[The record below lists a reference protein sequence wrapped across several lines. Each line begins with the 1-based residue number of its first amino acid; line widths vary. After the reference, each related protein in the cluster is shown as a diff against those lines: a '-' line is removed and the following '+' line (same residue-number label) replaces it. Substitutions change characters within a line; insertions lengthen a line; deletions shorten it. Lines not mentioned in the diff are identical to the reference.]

1 MNKLQSFLKVLSIQL
16 VRTFDHAWRIFTGFP
31 TIKQSEITHNLYLG
45 GQYSKRGLSLMK
57 RIGITGVVNMR
68 TRTIHKDVKKL
79 QFRYLHLAT
88 PDHHAPTIKQLKQGV
103 FFIKEEID
111 NGGKVY
117 VHCRQGEG
125 RGPTMA
131 IAYLIST
138 GILLEDALTEI
149 KKFRSF
155 IRPTPPQLTR
165 LREFEKTISRKN
177 SLQ

>member
-1 MNKLQSFLKVLSIQL
+1 MGKFQSIGKIILLQINRFLDQ
-16 VRTFDHAWRIFTGFP
+16 TWRIISGFP
-31 TIKQSEITHNLYLG
+31 TIHQSEITPALFLG
-45 GQYSKRGLSLMK
+45 GQYSKRGLVLMK

-79 QFRYLHLAT
+79 QFRYLHLPT
-88 PDHHAPTIKQLKQGV
+88 PDHHAPTMKHLNDGV
-103 FFIKEEID
+103 AFIQEEID

-131 IAYLIST
+131 IAYLMST

-165 LREFEKTISRKN
+165 LREFEKTISRKD